1 MDRSVVPGDDFYSY
15 ANGAWNRGTEI
26 PGDRE
31 AVGSLPD
38 LRGYNANS
46 RVRDLLEQEHAQATR
61 SGTSTQKAISLYH
74 AFMDAQAVEKLGDR
88 PLRADLQHLNQIN
101 SKDELAAS
109 MGRSFRGFG
118 RSLFNLDISYDDKD
132 PKRYAV
138 HLGQGGLGLPSRDYY
153 LEPQFAEAKQAYEA
167 YVGELGS
174 Q

>member
-1 MDRSVVPGDDFYSY
+1 
-15 ANGAWNRGTEI
+15 
-26 PGDRE
+26 
-31 AVGSLPD
+31 
-38 LRGYNANS
+38 
-46 RVRDLLEQEHAQATR
+46 
-61 SGTSTQKAISLYH
+61 
-74 AFMDAQAVEKLGDR
+74 
-88 PLRADLQHLNQIN
+88 
-101 SKDELAAS
+101 